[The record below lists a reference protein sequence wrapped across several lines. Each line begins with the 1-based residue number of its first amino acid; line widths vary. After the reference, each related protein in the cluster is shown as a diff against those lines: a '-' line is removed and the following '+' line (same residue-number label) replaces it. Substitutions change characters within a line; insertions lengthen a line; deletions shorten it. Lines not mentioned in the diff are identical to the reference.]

1 MKCIKSYTRLI
12 VGLII
17 LVFVIFTLNG
27 VNLAIESL
35 QNSNNTQED
44 IVQEE
49 LKEEIIMVD
58 EDKKIE
64 DLLDITNGAN
74 ELWQVEVPVINL
86 TAPIAQDTTQEV
98 MKNYVGHFVNTS
110 FWKGNIGLAAH
121 NRRISNKLF

>member
-12 VGLII
+12 VSLIV

-44 IVQEE
+44 IIQEK

-64 DLLDITNGAN
+64 NLLGITNGAN

-86 TAPIAQDTTQEV
+86 MAPIAQDTTQEV

>member
-1 MKCIKSYTRLI
+1 M
-12 VGLII
+12 
-17 LVFVIFTLNG
+17 LNG

-35 QNSNNTQED
+35 QNSNNTQEN
-44 IVQEE
+44 IIQEE
-49 LKEEIIMVD
+49 QKEETVMVD

-64 DLLDITNGAN
+64 NLLAATKGDN
-74 ELWQVEVPVINL
+74 ELWQVEVPKINL
-86 TAPIAQDTTQEV
+86 VAPIAQDTTQEV